1 MRGPA
6 ERTRDT
12 HPTLGLRGGRVPI
25 SRGLTA
31 VVLGR
36 RTGPIRDKLNIQ
48 CLVDADLENRLVSGW
63 LATSRKT
70 RHCCEYST

>member
-12 HPTLGLRGGRVPI
+12 QPRYVGFERGGVPI
-25 SRGLTA
+25 SCGLTA

-36 RTGPIRDKLNIQ
+36 RTGPIRYKLDIQ
-48 CLVDADLENRLVSGW
+48 CLVDADLENQLGSGW
-63 LATSRKT
+63 LVT
-70 RHCCEYST
+70 

>member
-12 HPTLGLRGGRVPI
+12 QPMLGLRGGVPI

-36 RTGPIRDKLNIQ
+36 RTGPIRYKLDIQ
-48 CLVDADLENRLVSGW
+48 CLVDADLENQLGSGW
-63 LATSRKT
+63 LVTSEKSKT
-70 RHCCEYST
+70 L